1 MRTLP
6 AVVLFL
12 TCVFMVFPSIPALSG
27 PDTSGFRFSG
37 EEDGYAVQVKTGE
50 PFTVVLEGEAWYL
63 NRYDRNILSFE
74 SRTAERT
81 STSFIIRPKKVGE
94 GFLLFSRL
102 FQNIRVSV
110 AVYGPDFIPEQ
121 ERGAMSADEETVVE
135 ETGPDTEIPP
145 VTGEEDRTDTTR
157 EAAADAAAVAVE
169 PAAESKAAA
178 AAAAAEEEEEARKAA
193 PAPKKEKTKKK
204 PDGLFYI
211 DDDGKRVSVAAGNE
225 DELYKR
231 GLKLYRNGK
240 KDLAATVLE
249 RYTDSCKKCRYL
261 NEALLLRADSAVS
274 AGKREEALT
283 LLERVESGEP
293 PFAGQALIKKAE
305 ILYEAGRIKEAG
317 EAYRRA
323 YETSDHD
330 TGMLEKMGDI
340 QYMLEDY
347 KEALE
352 IYEEGIEKG
361 LQNDRVIFRVATFYD
376 RPGVL
381 RNIER
386 AYHYYKIITERYTSS
401 VHYDEAARR
410 VRFFEKNFFNY
421 K

>member
-1 MRTLP
+1 MKTLP

-27 PDTSGFRFSG
+27 PVNTGPVNTGFRFSG
-37 EEDGYAVQVKTGE
+37 EEDGYAIQVKTGE

-81 STSFIIRPKKVGE
+81 STSFIISPKKEGE

-121 ERGAMSADEETVVE
+121 EREATSADEETVVE

-145 VTGEEDRTDTTR
+145 VTGEKDRTDVNR
-157 EAAADAAAVAVE
+157 E
-169 PAAESKAAA
+169 AA
-178 AAAAAEEEEEARKAA
+178 AAAAAEAAERAAADAEEEEARKAA
-193 PAPKKEKTKKK
+193 PAPKEEKTKKE

-211 DDDGKRVSVAAGNE
+211 DDEGKRVGVASKNE

-231 GLKLYRNGK
+231 GLKLYRDGK

-274 AGKREEALT
+274 AGKREEALA
-283 LLERVESGEP
+283 LLNRVESGDP

-330 TGMLEKMGDI
+330 IGMLEKMGDI

-347 KEALE
+347 REALE